1 MRPVGATY
9 TVELF
14 PGLHEHLIT
23 LLRGL
28 APGDW
33 NKPTACRLWSVRD
46 VAAHMLDGDLRK
58 LSVVRD
64 GYLLSPVQPIA
75 SHDDLVTF
83 LNELNAQFVGTARR
97 LSPQVLIDLLAF
109 TGPKVYAAIT
119 ALDANA
125 DSAYPVSWAGEHRSA
140 NWFDTGRE
148 YTERWHHQ
156 QQIRDAVGAPPLTS
170 REWLHPVLDIFI
182 RALPFQYR
190 GVEASEDDTIT
201 VTISGKAGGTWT
213 LAREQNGWQ
222 LYEGAAG
229 NPRSLIVISQDDAWR
244 LFTKGMHG
252 EAAESRAIVEGDA
265 DLAAPFFGTIAV
277 VG

>member
-1 MRPVGATY
+1 MRPVGPTY

-14 PGLHEHLIT
+14 PGLHEQLIA
-23 LLRGL
+23 LLLSL
-28 APGDW
+28 AGEDW
-33 NKPTACRLWSVRD
+33 NRPTACALWTVRD
-46 VAAHMLDGDLRK
+46 IAAHMLDGDLRK
-58 LSVVRD
+58 LSGVRD
-64 GYLLSPVQPIA
+64 GYLQRPDHPIA
-75 SHDDLVTF
+75 SHDDLVAF
-83 LNELNAQFVGTARR
+83 LNELNAQFVAAARR

-125 DSAYPVSWAGEHRSA
+125 ASAYPVSWAGEQRSA
-140 NWFDTGRE
+140 NWFDIGRE

-190 GVEASEDDTIT
+190 DVEAPEGDAVAVT
-201 VTISGKAGGTWT
+201 VSGKAGGTWT
-213 LAREQNGWQ
+213 LVREEDKWQ
-222 LYEGAAG
+222 LYEGSTPS
-229 NPRSLIVISQDDAWR
+229 PRSHIVISQDDAWR

-252 EAAESRAIVEGDA
+252 EQAESRAIIEGDA